1 MANRF
6 PLVLDTEDGN
16 KIKEIQTGD
25 NLYLADN
32 SITGVQNITA
42 LGTIDAAQI
51 KVAGEHLVAQQF
63 ADLTDTPS
71 TFTGSESQFVK
82 VKADGTGLEF
92 SSLGSLGTIQLNTI
106 SVDVSVIPTVNNV
119 GTIGT
124 DNFKFNEVVA
134 TTLRGN
140 LAAYDGSIVFNATT
154 GKVSYAALQG
164 APVFLSEFT
173 DDIGFVTSTALGTQI
188 AALYDDGITF
198 NTDIQGSV
206 FADDSSMIIDGVA
219 GKVLGDVINSNIT
232 TTALVTNTAQ
242 ITTTTAT
249 TINGPASGNLAID
262 AGASGTVDIGFGAA
276 TSVVNIGDAV
286 IESFTQGRDLG
297 VAKLTANTN
306 LSITAGNRVKI
317 DGGVPFRFSSVT
329 TANQLAIGAEEG
341 DVIYNTTTSRL
352 QMYQGSA
359 WKDVNGNVEA
369 TAGTSNFNDVVIAGN
384 FTVTGTTTTVNTEEI
399 NLADNIIN
407 LNSNLGVAV
416 APTQDSG
423 ISINRGSAT
432 AKTFI
437 WNETTDKWTIG
448 AETFVAGTVEAA
460 FTGILGGVTPAAVTA
475 TTVEGTTITASTGFV
490 GNVTGNAAGAHTGT
504 LDGDVTGSV
513 FADDSTLLVDGVN
526 GVIPAANLLGT
537 ATITV
542 IGNVTGNLTGN
553 ADTVTNGVYTI
564 GDQTIGGAKTFSST
578 IIGNLQG
585 NVTGNITGN
594 IDQETLAIG
603 AATATTIGI
612 GNAGSTTTINGTL
625 ASPAVISGSI
635 TADDSMS
642 ITTATGNGNAIS
654 IGPAGTNTAVNLT
667 ADEIKFFGAV
677 TRSIDAV
684 GGVVGDLKG
693 SVVADDSTVMIDSVG
708 GVVTG
713 PVDTTTITGTTITAS
728 TTIKA
733 GTIANLTGSD
743 DIAVN
748 AAGFININ
756 AGTDD
761 AGLSKIQMDQ
771 TGINHI
777 ELTTT
782 PKTPGDANDVANI
795 AINAAATSGNVV
807 IGTTSSTRNQTV
819 TMHNATV
826 NGTLVGSAQ
835 GAHTGSLTGDLVG
848 SVYGDDSSTII
859 DGLAGK
865 IVGPISR
872 IVGDVQ
878 QISGPGAISLDALVT
893 EITTT
898 GADAYTLAD
907 GVVGQIKIIAMIVDG
922 GDGTLTPTTLATGT
936 TITFNDINDNIS
948 LLYTTNGWVNTANQG
963 AVIA

>member
-1 MANRF
+1 VR
-6 PLVLDTEDGN
+6 
-16 KIKEIQTGD
+16 
-25 NLYLADN
+25 
-32 SITGVQNITA
+32 
-42 LGTIDAAQI
+42 
-51 KVAGEHLVAQQF
+51 QQ
-63 ADLTDTPS
+63 
-71 TFTGSESQFVK
+71 Q
-82 VKADGTGLEF
+82 
-92 SSLGSLGTIQLNTI
+92 QL
-106 SVDVSVIPTVNNV
+106 
-119 GTIGT
+119 
-124 DNFKFNEVVA
+124 
-134 TTLRGN
+134 
-140 LAAYDGSIVFNATT
+140 
-154 GKVSYAALQG
+154 
-164 APVFLSEFT
+164 
-173 DDIGFVTSTALGTQI
+173 
-188 AALYDDGITF
+188 
-198 NTDIQGSV
+198 
-206 FADDSSMIIDGVA
+206 
-219 GKVLGDVINSNIT
+219 
-232 TTALVTNTAQ
+232 
-242 ITTTTAT
+242 
-249 TINGPASGNLAID
+249 
-262 AGASGTVDIGFGAA
+262 
-276 TSVVNIGDAV
+276 
-286 IESFTQGRDLG
+286 
-297 VAKLTANTN
+297 
-306 LSITAGNRVKI
+306 
-317 DGGVPFRFSSVT
+317 
-329 TANQLAIGAEEG
+329 
-341 DVIYNTTTSRL
+341 
-352 QMYQGSA
+352 
-359 WKDVNGNVEA
+359 
-369 TAGTSNFNDVVIAGN
+369 
-384 FTVTGTTTTVNTEEI
+384 
-399 NLADNIIN
+399 
-407 LNSNLGVAV
+407 
-416 APTQDSG
+416 
-423 ISINRGSAT
+423 
-432 AKTFI
+432 
-437 WNETTDKWTIG
+437 
-448 AETFVAGTVEAA
+448 
-460 FTGILGGVTPAAVTA
+460 
-475 TTVEGTTITASTGFV
+475 
-490 GNVTGNAAGAHTGT
+490 
-504 LDGDVTGSV
+504 
-513 FADDSTLLVDGVN
+513 
-526 GVIPAANLLGT
+526 
-537 ATITV
+537 
-542 IGNVTGNLTGN
+542 
-553 ADTVTNGVYTI
+553 
-564 GDQTIGGAKTFSST
+564 
-578 IIGNLQG
+578 
-585 NVTGNITGN
+585 
-594 IDQETLAIG
+594 
-603 AATATTIGI
+603 